1 MSLGTSCA
9 TLQDGVQFMDCAAE
23 EAESP
28 DVVIAEAETL
38 PAQSLDEWVASDAE
52 LQGMKAEAATCQQ
65 ELTPVAPVAT
75 PVRNTSA
82 PASVEATP
90 GDGNSNDD
98 GSKDPAT
105 LMPAPTEPEKPSV
118 LPGEKEPAV
127 PVQELGVSQRKAR
140 LRAAARAQLMR
151 WLKPKTKRSHREAPE
166 VVKTQWNTGNKND
179 IADMLAKCNFD
190 KDKFVNELTVVVSRK
205 QKVKMLIN
213 EGWHTEE
220 EMRTELH
227 WNKARI
233 DGAKSRCQSL
243 GPSHYRHNQYDGIEE
258 FWIIVKESGERSET
272 HSFEERHQKTSQAD
286 SDPTFEL
293 GGTKFSGVKA
303 LVDRK
308 NDADKL
314 GSQATA
320 ESKYGQTRDRFKK
333 FKDSL
338 MQKSGKLRQLVKEL
352 NTKYD
357 DEQARKSV
365 EMITKEIGHMDQEF
379 DKCQEVWSKG
389 EANGFF
395 TEEFYKNAEEAM
407 KTATLACSRAAA
419 AELKTRSHK
428 KYFEKMGQPE
438 PNRRTG
444 GDSKEPKDAKNKKDK
459 KEKKEKEKEPKGSK
473 RTAEAC
479 EADTNGHKRPR
490 KSKKTQ

>member
-23 EAESP
+23 EAALLRELQEIDGQMQVLELHCSQSEATTPAESP

-38 PAQSLDEWVASDAE
+38 PASDAE
-52 LQGMKAEAATCQQ
+52 LQGMKAEVATCQQ

-105 LMPAPTEPEKPSV
+105 LMPAPTELEKPSV

-151 WLKPKTKRSHREAPE
+151 WLKPKTKRSHRE
-166 VVKTQWNTGNKND
+166 
-179 IADMLAKCNFD
+179 
-190 KDKFVNELTVVVSRK
+190 DKFVNELTVVVSRK

-243 GPSHYRHNQYDGIEE
+243 GPSHYRHNQYDGVEE

-320 ESKYGQTRDRFKK
+320 ESKYGQTRDRCKK

-444 GDSKEPKDAKNKKDK
+444 GDSKEPKDAKNEKDK
-459 KEKKEKEKEPKGSK
+459 KEKKEKDKEPKGSK
-473 RTAEAC
+473 RTTEAC